1 MSATSSRT
9 LGAELAPEG
18 AQPGGDRGWGAGTG
32 RAGRPARPVDRSLL
46 GGARSRHPTGW
57 ALGALVIAAVIALPV
72 LLVAANLLAP
82 RWEVWAHLAR
92 TLLGELVLN
101 TLLLLVG
108 VGAGVGVLG
117 TGLAWLVATR
127 RFPGRDLFDWA
138 LILPLAMPA
147 YVIGFVFVGLLSF
160 AGPVQTALRA
170 LLGSGFRLPEVGSY
184 GGVVLVM
191 TLVLYPYV
199 YLLAR
204 SAFGE
209 QRASLLEAARSLGHA
224 PREAFWR
231 VALPLARPAVAA
243 GVSLA
248 LMEAL
253 ADFGTVATF
262 GYRTFTVAIYRVW
275 FGMFD
280 RVAAGQL
287 AAVLMLF
294 AAALIVLERQARGRA
309 RFTQTHGRA
318 AAAHLPRLGG
328 WRAWAAT
335 AFCLLVLLL
344 AFVLPL
350 GVLVGWSVEAVRA
363 GQLATN
369 YGELVA
375 TSVGLATV
383 ASVAAIAAAAVLA
396 YGLRLAPS
404 PLLEGAVRTAGLGY
418 AVPGS
423 VVAIGVLLVL
433 ASVDRGL
440 GALIERL
447 TGATPGLLFTGSAA
461 GLLFAYL
468 VRFISVSLQSLEAGI
483 TRIAPSVD
491 EVARSLGARPRRI
504 LTEVHL
510 PLLRGALLSALILV
524 FVEVM
529 KEMPATMLIRPFGMD
544 TLAVEVWQRTTESMW
559 PEAALPA
566 LTIVAA
572 GVLPVALLTRLR
584 KP

>member
-1 MSATSSRT
+1 MPAWPVDRWLAARRWRPSGWT
-9 LGAELAPEG
+9 LGALA
-18 AQPGGDRGWGAGTG
+18 
-32 RAGRPARPVDRSLL
+32 V
-46 GGARSRHPTGW
+46 
-57 ALGALVIAAVIALPV
+57 AAVIALPV

-82 RWEVWAHLAR
+82 RWDVWTHLAR
-92 TLLGELVLN
+92 TMLGELVLN
-101 TLLLLVG
+101 TLLLLTGVGVG
-108 VGAGVGVLG
+108 VGALG
-117 TGLAWLVATR
+117 TALAWLVATR

-147 YVIGFVFVGLLSF
+147 YVIGFVFVGLLEF
-160 AGPVQTALRA
+160 AGPLQTALRA
-170 LLGSGFRLPEVGSY
+170 LAGPGFRLPEVRSY

-224 PREAFWR
+224 PRGAFWR

-243 GVSLA
+243 GVGLA

-253 ADFGTVATF
+253 ADFGTVSTF
-262 GYRTFTVAIYRVW
+262 GYRTFTLAIYRVW

-287 AAVLMLF
+287 AAVLMVF
-294 AAALIVLERQARGRA
+294 AAALILLERRARGRA

-318 AAAHLPRLGG
+318 AAAHLPRLAG
-328 WRAWAAT
+328 WRGWAA
-335 AFCLLVLLL
+335 AGCCLLVLLL
-344 AFVLPL
+344 AFVLPV
-350 GVLVGWSVEAVRA
+350 GVLVGWSLGAVKA
-363 GQLATN
+363 GRVATN
-369 YGELVA
+369 YGELAA
-375 TSVGLATV
+375 TSVGLAAG
-383 ASVAAIAAAAVLA
+383 ASVAAIAAAALLA

-423 VVAIGVLLVL
+423 VVAVGVLLVL
-433 ASVDRGL
+433 ASADHGL
-440 GALIERL
+440 GALVGRL
-447 TGATPGLLFTGSAA
+447 TGEAPGLLLTGSAA

-468 VRFISVSLQSLEAGI
+468 VRFVSVSLQSVEAGLARI
-483 TRIAPSVD
+483 TPSVD

-504 LTEVHL
+504 LAEVHL

-572 GVLPVALLTRLR
+572 GVLPVVLLTRLR